1 MPPPA
6 APKIYHIVPVNRLAS
21 IVSDG
26 CLWSDAVMA
35 NRPQVGTGIGMPS
48 IKERRRSRPLNS
60 HPGLNVGDCVPFYF
74 CPRSVLL
81 FLIHRDNYPGLTYH
95 EGQGPILHL
104 EADLHEAVSWAEASG
119 RRWAFTDSNAASGYF
134 ADFADVA
141 RLDEIDW
148 EAVEARV
155 WRGRRERKQ
164 AEFLVETSFPWDL
177 IRRIG
182 LHSAEIFGAVSAALK
197 STDHRPSVE
206 IKEDW
211 YY

>member
-6 APKIYHIVPVNRLAS
+6 APQIYHIVPVDRLAS

-26 CLWSDAVMA
+26 CLWSDAMME

-48 IKERRRSRPLNS
+48 IKQRRRSRQLRS

-81 FLIHRDNYPGLTYH
+81 FLIHKDNYPGLTYH

-104 EADLHEAVSWAEASG
+104 EADLFEAVSWAEAIG
-119 RRWAFTDSNAASGYF
+119 RRWAFTDSNAANSYSGDY
-134 ADFADVA
+134 ADLAK
-141 RLDEIDW
+141 LDKIRWDEVETRDW
-148 EAVEARV
+148 QGTDGK
-155 WRGRRERKQ
+155 WS
-164 AEFLVETSFPWDL
+164 EFLVERSFPWTL
-177 IRRIG
+177 VRRIG
-182 LHSAEIFGAVSAALK
+182 VYSWPVHRAVSDALGTASHK
-197 STDHRPSVE
+197 PQVE
-206 IKEDW
+206 VRGDW